1 MSGYFESIPVDSLLG
16 QIEAAGAE
24 HLSLYGGE
32 VRQVGPLRAIFAG
45 PELPVNVACG
55 FGSSPADLE
64 ELLDSVEAFYIL
76 HGLPS
81 RLVLYSHFGDWE
93 ALAARGYSLLRLLH
107 VYVLPLTERPAP
119 PPMPSPSQPPSLSQ
133 LTARPSP
140 PAEFLSVASRAFGAG
155 SEAIME
161 RTAQRPQT
169 QFFAAELGGQPVA
182 AAAFSVFGNLAL
194 LFSAATLPTFRGQG
208 AQTALLA
215 ARLHA
220 AHEAGATVAAVM
232 TTPGSASE
240 RNVQRAGFVLAG
252 ARLSMEQV
260 RA

>member
-1 MSGYFESIPVDSLLG
+1 MLSR
-16 QIEAAGAE
+16 IECAGAE

-32 VRQVGPLRAIFAG
+32 VRQIGPLRAMFAG

-55 FGSSPADLE
+55 FGSSPEGLDG
-64 ELLDSVEAFYIL
+64 LLDSVEAFYAL

-81 RLVLYSHFGDWE
+81 RLVLYSQFGDWE
-93 ALAARGYSLLRLLH
+93 PLALRGYGLLRLLH
-107 VYVLPLTERPAP
+107 VYARPLDTLPDAP
-119 PPMPSPSQPPSLSQ
+119 EV
-133 LTARPSP
+133 TVRPSP
-140 PAEFLSVASRAFGAG
+140 PAEFLNLAFRAFGAG

-161 RTAQRPQT
+161 RAAQRPQT
-169 QFFAAELGGQPVA
+169 LFFAAELGGQPVA
-182 AAAFSVFGNLAL
+182 AGAMSVFGSLAL
-194 LFSAATLPTFRGQG
+194 LFSTATLPAFRGRG

-220 AHEAGATVAAVM
+220 AHRAGATVAAVM

-240 RNVQRAGFVLAG
+240 RNVQRVGFVLAG

-260 RA
+260 RT

>member
-1 MSGYFESIPVDSLLG
+1 MPEPVQSLVG
-16 QIEAAGAE
+16 QIEAAEAE

-32 VRQVGPLRAIFAG
+32 VRQVGPLRAVFAG

-55 FGSSPADLE
+55 FGASPAGLE
-64 ELLDSVEAFYIL
+64 GLLDSVEAFYTL

-81 RLVLYSHFGDWE
+81 RLVLYSHFDGWE

-107 VYVLPLTERPAP
+107 VYARPLTERPAP
-119 PPMPSPSQPPSLSQ
+119 LPRPGLSP

-140 PAEFLSVASRAFGAG
+140 HAEFLSVASAAGGAG

-161 RTAQRPQT
+161 RTAQRPRT
-169 QFFAAELGGQPVA
+169 QFFAAELDGRPVA
-182 AAAFSVFGNLAL
+182 AGAMSVFGSLAL
-194 LFSAATLPTFRGQG
+194 LFSGVTLPAFRGQG

-220 AHEAGATVAAVM
+220 AHGAGASCAAVT

-240 RNVQRAGFVLAG
+240 RNVLRAGFVLAG
-252 ARLSMEQV
+252 ARLSMERV

>member
-1 MSGYFESIPVDSLLG
+1 MPEPVQSLLG
-16 QIEAAGAE
+16 RIEAAEAE

-32 VRQVGPLRAIFAG
+32 VRQIGPLRAMFAG

-55 FGSSPADLE
+55 FGDSLE
-64 ELLDSVEAFYIL
+64 GLLDSVEAFYTS

-81 RLVLYSHFGDWE
+81 RLVLYSHFADWDT
-93 ALAARGYSLLRLLH
+93 LARRGYRLVRLLH
-107 VYVLPLTERPAP
+107 VYTRTLDTLPDAP
-119 PPMPSPSQPPSLSQ
+119 Q
-133 LTARPSP
+133 LTVRPLPPTEFARLS
-140 PAEFLSVASRAFGAG
+140 AEAFGPG

-161 RTAQRPQT
+161 RAAQRPRT
-169 QFFAAELGGQPVA
+169 QFSAAELGGQPVA
-182 AAAFSVFGNLAL
+182 AGAMSVFGSLAL
-194 LFSAATLPTFRGQG
+194 LFSTATLPAFRGRG

-220 AHEAGATVAAVM
+220 AHEAGASCVAVM

-240 RNVQRAGFVLAG
+240 RNVLRAGFVLAG

-260 RA
+260 RV

>member
-1 MSGYFESIPVDSLLG
+1 MLG
-16 QIEAAGAE
+16 RIECAEAE

-32 VRQVGPLRAIFAG
+32 VRQIGPLRAMFAG

-55 FGSSPADLE
+55 FGSSLDGLDS
-64 ELLDSVEAFYIL
+64 LLDSVEAFYTS

-93 ALAARGYSLLRLLH
+93 TLAARGYGLLRLLH
-107 VYVLPLTERPAP
+107 VYARPLDTLPDAPELTV
-119 PPMPSPSQPPSLSQ
+119 
-133 LTARPSP
+133 RPSP
-140 PAEFLSVASRAFGAG
+140 PAEFARLSAEAFGAG
-155 SEAIME
+155 SEAIMQ

-169 QFFAAELGGQPVA
+169 QFFAAELDGQPVA
-182 AAAFSVFGNLAL
+182 AGAMSVFGNLAL
-194 LFSAATLPTFRGQG
+194 LFSTATLPAFRGRG

-220 AHEAGATVAAVM
+220 AQGAGASCAAVM

-240 RNVQRAGFVLAG
+240 LNVVRAGFVLAG
-252 ARLSMEQV
+252 ARLSMERV

>member
-1 MSGYFESIPVDSLLG
+1 MPEPVRGLLG
-16 QIEAAGAE
+16 RIEAAEAE

-32 VRQVGPLRAIFAG
+32 VRQIGPLRAMFAG

-55 FGSSPADLE
+55 FGSSLDGLDS
-64 ELLDSVEAFYIL
+64 LLDSVEAFYTS

-81 RLVLYSHFGDWE
+81 RLALYSHFGDWE
-93 ALAARGYSLLRLLH
+93 TLAARGYSLLRLLH
-107 VYVLPLTERPAP
+107 VSARPLTELPDP
-119 PPMPSPSQPPSLSQ
+119 QPMPA
-133 LTARPSP
+133 TVRPSP
-140 PAEFLSVASRAFGAG
+140 PAEFLRVASAAFGPG
-155 SEAIME
+155 SEVIME

-169 QFFAAELGGQPVA
+169 LFFAAELGGQPVA
-182 AAAFSVFGNLAL
+182 AGAMSVFGSLAL
-194 LFSAATLPTFRGQG
+194 LFSTSTLPAFRGRG

-220 AHEAGATVAAVM
+220 AHGAGATLAAVM

>member
-1 MSGYFESIPVDSLLG
+1 MSGYFESTPVDSLLG
-16 QIEAAGAE
+16 QIEAAEAE

-32 VRQVGPLRAIFAG
+32 VRQVGRLCAIFAG

-55 FGSSPADLE
+55 FGSSPDGLE
-64 ELLDSVEAFYIL
+64 KLLDSVEAFYTL

-107 VYVLPLTERPAP
+107 VYTLLLTERPAP
-119 PPMPSPSQPPSLSQ
+119 PPMPSPSQLA
-133 LTARPSP
+133 ARPSP
-140 PAEFLSVASRAFGAG
+140 PAEFLSVASRAFGVG

-161 RTAQRPQT
+161 RTAQWPQT
-169 QFFAAELGGQPVA
+169 QFFATELGGQPVA
-182 AAAFSVFGNLAL
+182 AAFSVFGSLAL
-194 LFSAATLPTFRGQG
+194 LFSAAMLPAFRGQS

-220 AHEAGATVAAVM
+220 AHGAGATVAAVM
-232 TTPGSASE
+232 TTSGSASE

-252 ARLSMEQV
+252 AHLSMEQV

>member
-24 HLSLYGGE
+24 HLGLYGGE

-55 FGSSPADLE
+55 FGSSPDGLE
-64 ELLDSVEAFYIL
+64 ELLDSVEAFYTL

-119 PPMPSPSQPPSLSQ
+119 PPMPSPSQ

-169 QFFAAELGGQPVA
+169 RFFAAEQGGQPVA
-182 AAAFSVFGNLAL
+182 AAAFSVFGSLAL
-194 LFSAATLPTFRGQG
+194 LFSAATLPAFRGQG
-208 AQTALLA
+208 AQMALLA

-220 AHEAGATVAAVM
+220 AHGAGATVAAVM

>member
-1 MSGYFESIPVDSLLG
+1 MSGYFESTPVDSLLG
-16 QIEAAGAE
+16 QIEAAEAE

-32 VRQVGPLRAIFAG
+32 VWQVGPLRAIFAG

-55 FGSSPADLE
+55 FGSSPDGLE

-119 PPMPSPSQPPSLSQ
+119 PPMPSPSQ

-182 AAAFSVFGNLAL
+182 AAAFSVFGSLAL
-194 LFSAATLPTFRGQG
+194 LFSAATLPAFRGQG

-220 AHEAGATVAAVM
+220 AHEAGTTVTAVM